1 LPTLRADC
9 EQYVVQWG
17 DSLGYIASLYNLE
30 LEDVIAANDLVN
42 PDALEI
48 GQIINIPA
56 PQPSTAPSDFKIIPD
71 SELVYGPASATLDLE
86 GFIKSQNGYL
96 AIHSEQVG
104 EEIMSGSEIV
114 ERVSQEFSVN
124 PRLLLALLEY
134 RSGWVTSRQIAAE
147 KIDTPLG
154 YDHPYYK
161 GLYMQLS
168 WAANMLNRGYYLY
181 KINALSHTPLSNS
194 GLAPLSNVINP
205 GTAAVHTCSASTA
218 APTSGKK
225 PCPNRVFIKPIRSS
239 LASPS
244 ISRSNPP
251 PA

>member
-1 LPTLRADC
+1 MVT
-9 EQYVVQWG
+9 W
-17 DSLGYIASLYNLE
+17 
-30 LEDVIAANDLVN
+30 
-42 PDALEI
+42 
-48 GQIINIPA
+48 
-56 PQPSTAPSDFKIIPD
+56 T
-71 SELVYGPASATLDLE
+71 
-86 GFIKSQNGYL
+86 
-96 AIHSEQVG
+96 IHSEQVG

-205 GTAAVHTCSASTA
+205 GTAAVQYMLGLNSS
-218 APTSGKK
+218 
-225 PCPNRVFIKPIRSS
+225 PNEWQKAVSEQGVYQTYTQFFGIPFDLAIEPSSRLTWRS
-239 LASPS
+239 
-244 ISRSNPP
+244 RN
-251 PA
+251 